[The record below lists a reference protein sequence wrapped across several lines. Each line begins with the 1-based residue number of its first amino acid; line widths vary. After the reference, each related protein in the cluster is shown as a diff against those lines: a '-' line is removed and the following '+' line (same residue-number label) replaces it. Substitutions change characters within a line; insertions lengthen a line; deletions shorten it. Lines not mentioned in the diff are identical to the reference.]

1 MPVKDAGTRFE
12 PVSSDASERAPSV
25 MRAASAPDLASLLA
39 LQQEDTP
46 RDKRR
51 RNARRGFRMLDA
63 LDALRVAYLS
73 GGVTSE
79 TVERLV
85 SLQKLIDS
93 EEPDPALRPLLNA
106 VELRAAVELAKLG
119 R

>member
-1 MPVKDAGTRFE
+1 MPAKDAGTRFE
-12 PVSSDASERAPSV
+12 PMSADAWESTPSV
-25 MRAASAPDLASLLA
+25 KRAASAPDLASLIA

-51 RNARRGFRMLDA
+51 RNARHGFRILDA

-73 GGVTSE
+73 GGVTFE

-85 SLQKLIDS
+85 SLQKSIDF
-93 EEPDPALRPLLNA
+93 EESDPALRPLLNA